1 MEQKKKP
8 LKTRTSLRMKQI
20 RKRIAANVVIFFIGA
35 ILYFAI
41 ECAFKGHLSHWSMA
55 ILGGTAMLVCS
66 WCNNLFS
73 FNMPLLAQMAVC
85 SGVITLLEF
94 VAGLILNI
102 WLGLNI
108 WDYSNLHFQ
117 FMGQISLLFSG
128 VWFLLSLVG
137 IVISDCI
144 EYLWFG
150 IEPRPYYRVCG
161 FVIRII

>member
-1 MEQKKKP
+1 MTQKKKP
-8 LKTRTSLRMKQI
+8 VKRTLPQMKQI
-20 RKRIAANVVIFFIGA
+20 RKRIFANIVIFFIGA

-73 FNMPLLAQMAVC
+73 FDMPLLAQMTVC

-94 VAGLILNI
+94 VAGLVLNI
-102 WLGLNI
+102 WLGLGI
-108 WDYSNLHFQ
+108 WNYSNLHFQ

-137 IVISDCI
+137 IVISDYI
-144 EYLWFG
+144 EYSWFG
-150 IEPRPYYRVCG
+150 IEPRPYYKVFG
-161 FVIRII
+161 FVIQII